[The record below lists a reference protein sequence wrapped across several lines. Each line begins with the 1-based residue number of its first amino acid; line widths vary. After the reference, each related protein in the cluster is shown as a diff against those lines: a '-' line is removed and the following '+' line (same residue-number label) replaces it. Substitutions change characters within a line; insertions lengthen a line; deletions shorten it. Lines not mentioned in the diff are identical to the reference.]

1 MVKLIFQSH
10 NNMDISIIAAIG
22 KNNELGKNNDLIWK
36 LKGDLKFFKDLT
48 TNHIIVMGRKTFE
61 SLPKMLPNRHHI
73 IISSNNSF
81 NDKVEVFNNIY
92 LFLEKYK
99 NYKDEIFII
108 GGASIYKSFLE
119 YANKLYLTEIDEED
133 KNADVYFPTF
143 NVNSWNKEYI
153 SDLKEENNI
162 KYRHVLYRRLK

>member
-1 MVKLIFQSH
+1 
-10 NNMDISIIAAIG
+10 MDISIIAAIG

-48 TNHIIVMGRKTFE
+48 TNHVIVMGRKTFE

-73 IISSNNSF
+73 IISSNNNF

-92 LFLEKYK
+92 SFLEKYK

-143 NVNSWNKEYI
+143 DKNFWNKEYI